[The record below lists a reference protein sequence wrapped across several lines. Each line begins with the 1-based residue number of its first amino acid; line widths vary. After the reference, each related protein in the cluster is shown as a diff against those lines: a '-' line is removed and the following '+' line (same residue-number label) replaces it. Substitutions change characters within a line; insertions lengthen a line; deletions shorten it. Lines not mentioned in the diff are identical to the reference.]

1 MVNLIF
7 ELPNE
12 LGEIIFKKYF
22 TLNVNQLK
30 KITNVCKWISKYSLK
45 KTKPF

>member
-12 LGEIIFKKYF
+12 LGEIIFIKYF

-30 KITNVCKWISKYSLK
+30 KITNICKWISKYSLK
-45 KTKPF
+45 KQNFF